1 MQIVWINCL
10 YGTKNSSSIIN
21 IFIIIII
28 IIWKIYSLF
37 TNFTALRIIQQL
49 KVTVFTA
56 YWQCDMK
63 DLRIFV
69 FFLHFQFDTFS
80 CVAESVEL
88 AVEA

>member
-1 MQIVWINCL
+1 MEQKTAAVL
-10 YGTKNSSSIIN
+10 L
-21 IFIIIII
+21 IFSIIIIVL
-28 IIWKIYSLF
+28 KIHSLF

-69 FFLHFQFDTFS
+69 FFFFFCIFS
-80 CVAESVEL
+80 STL
-88 AVEA
+88 SAVWLKV

>member
-1 MQIVWINCL
+1 MEQKTAAVL
-10 YGTKNSSSIIN
+10 L
-21 IFIIIII
+21 IFYIIIII
-28 IIWKIYSLF
+28 LKIHSLF

-69 FFLHFQFDTFS
+69 FFFCIFNSTLS
-80 CVAESVEL
+80 
-88 AVEA
+88 AVWLKV

>member
-1 MQIVWINCL
+1 MEQKTAAVL
-10 YGTKNSSSIIN
+10 L
-21 IFIIIII
+21 IFYIIIII
-28 IIWKIYSLF
+28 ILKIHSLF

-69 FFLHFQFDTFS
+69 FFFAFSVLHFQL
-80 CVAESVEL
+80 CG
-88 AVEA
+88 

>member
-1 MQIVWINCL
+1 MEQKTAAVL
-10 YGTKNSSSIIN
+10 L
-21 IFIIIII
+21 IFYIIIII
-28 IIWKIYSLF
+28 ILKIHSLF

-63 DLRIFV
+63 DLWIFV
-69 FFLHFQFDTFS
+69 FFFFLHFQFYTFS

>member
-1 MQIVWINCL
+1 MEQKTAAVL
-10 YGTKNSSSIIN
+10 L
-21 IFIIIII
+21 IFSIIIII
-28 IIWKIYSLF
+28 ILKIHSLF

-69 FFLHFQFDTFS
+69 FFFFLHLLLKLKQTN
-80 CVAESVEL
+80 V
-88 AVEA
+88 

>member
-1 MQIVWINCL
+1 MEQKTAAVL
-10 YGTKNSSSIIN
+10 L
-21 IFIIIII
+21 IFSIIIII
-28 IIWKIYSLF
+28 LKIHSLF

-69 FFLHFQFDTFS
+69 FFFFCIFS
-80 CVAESVEL
+80 STVS
-88 AVEA
+88 AVWLKV

>member
-1 MQIVWINCL
+1 MEQKTAAVL
-10 YGTKNSSSIIN
+10 L
-21 IFIIIII
+21 IFSIIIII
-28 IIWKIYSLF
+28 ILKIHSLF

-69 FFLHFQFDTFS
+69 FFFFAFSVLHFQL
-80 CVAESVEL
+80 CG
-88 AVEA
+88 

>member
-1 MQIVWINCL
+1 MEQKTAAVL
-10 YGTKNSSSIIN
+10 L
-21 IFIIIII
+21 IFSIIIII
-28 IIWKIYSLF
+28 LKIHSLF

-69 FFLHFQFDTFS
+69 FFFFFAFSVLHFQL
-80 CVAESVEL
+80 CG
-88 AVEA
+88 

>member
-1 MQIVWINCL
+1 MEQKTAAVL
-10 YGTKNSSSIIN
+10 L
-21 IFIIIII
+21 IFYIIIII
-28 IIWKIYSLF
+28 LKIHSLF

-69 FFLHFQFDTFS
+69 FFFLHFQFYTFS

>member
-1 MQIVWINCL
+1 MEQKTAAVL
-10 YGTKNSSSIIN
+10 L
-21 IFIIIII
+21 IFSIIIII
-28 IIWKIYSLF
+28 ILKIHSLF

-69 FFLHFQFDTFS
+69 FLFFAFSVLHFQL
-80 CVAESVEL
+80 CG
-88 AVEA
+88 

>member
-1 MQIVWINCL
+1 MEQKTAAVL
-10 YGTKNSSSIIN
+10 L
-21 IFIIIII
+21 IFSIIIII
-28 IIWKIYSLF
+28 LKIHSLF

-69 FFLHFQFDTFS
+69 FFFLHFQFYTFS

>member
-1 MQIVWINCL
+1 MEQKTAAVLLIF
-10 YGTKNSSSIIN
+10 SIIS
-21 IFIIIII
+21 IIL
-28 IIWKIYSLF
+28 KIHSLF

-69 FFLHFQFDTFS
+69 FFFLHFQFYTFS

>member
-1 MQIVWINCL
+1 MEQKTAAVL
-10 YGTKNSSSIIN
+10 L
-21 IFIIIII
+21 IFSIIIIVL
-28 IIWKIYSLF
+28 KIHSLF

-69 FFLHFQFDTFS
+69 FFFLHFQFYTFS